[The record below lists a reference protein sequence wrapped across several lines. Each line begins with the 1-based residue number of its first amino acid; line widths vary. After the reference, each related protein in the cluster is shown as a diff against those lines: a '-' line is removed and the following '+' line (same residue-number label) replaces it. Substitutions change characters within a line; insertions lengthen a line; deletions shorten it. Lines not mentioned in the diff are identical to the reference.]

1 MRLHGYRPGP
11 AGVFQS
17 AGQAHPVHCVF
28 DVTNST
34 SYASYCNYNLT
45 FHSKIP
51 SGKSPAFF
59 KLANFS
65 IYIGINSSDTLKIL
79 LGFSLSEAS
88 NFSIYIGINSS
99 TH

>member
-1 MRLHGYRPGP
+1 MAYRPGP

-17 AGQAHPVHCVF
+17 AGRAHRVLCVF
-28 DVTNST
+28 DVTSSI

-45 FHSKIP
+45 FHSKMP

-65 IYIGINSSDTLKIL
+65 RSLSVGTNVLNFANIL
-79 LGFSLSEAS
+79 RPLSEAS
-88 NFSIYIGINSS
+88 NFSIYISV
-99 TH
+99 